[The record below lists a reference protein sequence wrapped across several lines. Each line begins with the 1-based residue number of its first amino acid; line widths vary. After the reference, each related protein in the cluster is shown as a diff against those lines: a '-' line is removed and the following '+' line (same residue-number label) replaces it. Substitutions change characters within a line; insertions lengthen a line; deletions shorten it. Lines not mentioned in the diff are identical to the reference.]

1 MSWNHQYFY
10 KEKKIVA
17 LDLPAYAS
25 GTPVLAFDLRSPL
38 SQYILKGFLMLIQHT
53 SASVR

>member
-1 MSWNHQYFY
+1 MNWNHQYFY

-25 GTPVLAFDLRSPL
+25 GTRVYGLWFKVN
-38 SQYILKGFLMLIQHT
+38 SQSVYFKGFLMHTQYT